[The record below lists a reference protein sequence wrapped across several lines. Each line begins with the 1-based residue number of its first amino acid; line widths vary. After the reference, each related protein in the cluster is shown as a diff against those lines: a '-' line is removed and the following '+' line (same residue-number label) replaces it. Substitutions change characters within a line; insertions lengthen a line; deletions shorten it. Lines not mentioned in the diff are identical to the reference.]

1 MVPERLSSNRPSS
14 ESGNNTREP
23 GSVSLTHKLVD
34 RNALCMHL
42 VIGGKS
48 LFCPF
53 QRSQTSSMESIWKH
67 SGERRQLTVLCV
79 GEMASIIEMT
89 ICEYRIN
96 VLALPYSSICSTKH
110 CKLCFWSEG
119 PTNTC
124 LHVALCYI
132 SLVLRSSLALL
143 LLPILRTKI
152 WMPMK
157 SSWSVLHWRQVQFS
171 IFGFKV
177 IQTLLYQCKFIQ
189 VLIKLIFVLYDF
201 NQILKYQINYLL
213 LGCHYVELKP
223 F

>member
-23 GSVSLTHKLVD
+23 GSVSLTHQLVD

-67 SGERRQLTVLCV
+67 SGECRQLTVLCV

-119 PTNTC
+119 PTPAFTWP
-124 LHVALCYI
+124 VG
-132 SLVLRSSLALL
+132 LVLRSSLALL
-143 LLPILRTKI
+143 LLPRLRTKI

-177 IQTLLYQCKFIQ
+177 IQTLLCQCKFIQ
-189 VLIKLIFVLYDF
+189 VLIKLIFVLYNF